1 MISRVSKLE
10 CRIIEGG
17 KGARPRSGGS
27 GNTAEE
33 RLVVKPPGSILEDE
47 PRSDERV
54 DFSQV

>member
-1 MISRVSKLE
+1 MSKLE

-17 KGARPRSGGS
+17 KGTRPQSGIS

-33 RLVVKPPGSILEDE
+33 RLFVKPPSSILEDE

-54 DFSQV
+54 DFSQL